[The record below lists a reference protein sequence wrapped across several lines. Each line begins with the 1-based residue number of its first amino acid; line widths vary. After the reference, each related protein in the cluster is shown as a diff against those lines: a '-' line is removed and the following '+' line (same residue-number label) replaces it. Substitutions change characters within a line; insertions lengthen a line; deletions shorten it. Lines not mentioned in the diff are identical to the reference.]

1 MGVEDVLFQRLGK
14 VFPPGTVLFREGDTG
29 REMYVIQSGKIKISK
44 EVRGEEQ
51 TLATIS
57 AGEFFGEMAILNN
70 NPRSATATVVE
81 EESKVLVIDPK
92 TFESM
97 IKGNTEIAVRMI
109 KKLAQRLQ
117 EADDQIES
125 LMLKDTNSRV
135 VHTLARLAD
144 SAGKKVD
151 GGILVSLS
159 ISDLAGRTGLEQ
171 HQVEEVVAKIQKA
184 NILTVTGD
192 GIIISA
198 VDKLR
203 KYLEYLSM
211 KQQFGDI

>member
-1 MGVEDVLFQRLGK
+1 MGVEDVLFQKLGK
-14 VFPPGTVLFREGDTG
+14 TFPPGTVLFRDGELGK
-29 REMYVIQSGKIKISK
+29 EMYVIQSGKVKISK

-51 TLATIS
+51 TLATLD

-70 NPRSATATVVE
+70 KPRSATATVL
-81 EESKVLVIDPK
+81 EESKMLVIDPK

-109 KKLAQRLQ
+109 KKLAQRLE
-117 EADDQIES
+117 EADHQIEN
-125 LMLKDTNSRV
+125 LLLKDSNSRV

-144 SAGKKVD
+144 SQGQEIPEGTEV
-151 GGILVSLS
+151 S
-159 ISDLAGRTGLEQ
+159 ISVQDLAIKCGLDAS
-171 HQVEEVVAKIQKA
+171 QVEEIAKKIEAAKIIKV
-184 NILTVTGD
+184 NPDSIL
-192 GIIISA
+192 ISN

-211 KQQFGDI
+211 KEQFGDI